1 MQEMTDGLFS
11 GDEPGTSE
19 LLASDRTYLGNIRY
33 MLGQS
38 RSLVGGVVIVGFF
51 TLVAFF
57 AKFLVPYD
65 PAAVLAGPLLEG
77 PSWEH
82 WFGTDKVGSDIFSKT
97 VAASALDLRI
107 TVAAV
112 GVALISGV
120 TIGTVAGYFGGLA
133 DLILLRI
140 LEVVQSIPTLLL
152 AMMVVVAVG
161 PGELNVVV
169 VLAFLGMPYYARL
182 VRAEILSKR
191 TWEFSEAA
199 RMVGGSSWRVAF
211 RHLLPNS
218 LSPVLAYASVN
229 AAWVVLVTA
238 ALGFLGIGI
247 EPGTAEWGSMIAR
260 GQTQVITGEWWV
272 SVFPG
277 IAVLMLTAGFYLLG
291 DGVRDIVDPRSRR

>member
-1 MQEMTDGLFS
+1 MQDMTSGPFLADGRD
-11 GDEPGTSE
+11 GSE
-19 LLASDRTYLGNIRY
+19 LLAADRSRLGKIWY
-33 MLGQS
+33 TLGQS
-38 RSLVGGVVIVGFF
+38 KSLAIGVTIVGLFI
-51 TLVAFF
+51 LVAFT
-57 AKFLVPYD
+57 AKFIVTHD
-65 PAAVLAGPLLEG
+65 PNEVLSGPILTAPG
-77 PSWEH
+77 TDH
-82 WFGTDKVGSDIFSKT
+82 WFGTDRVGSDVFSKT

-112 GVALISGV
+112 GVALVSGV
-120 TIGTVAGYFGGLA
+120 AIGTVAGYFGGVM
-133 DLILLRI
+133 DLLLLRGLEI
-140 LEVVQSIPTLLL
+140 LQSIPTLLL
-152 AMMVVVAVG
+152 AMMVVVAIG
-161 PGELNVVV
+161 PGEFNVVV

-191 TWEFSEAA
+191 TWEFAEAA

-247 EPGTAEWGSMIAR
+247 EPGTAEWGSMISR

-272 SVFPG
+272 TVFPG

-291 DGVRDIVDPRSRR
+291 DGIRDVIDPRSRR